1 MRQSPDGGAEVEIA
15 DTGCG
20 MAPEVLSH
28 ATEPFFTA
36 RADGSGTGLGLSMV
50 DGFVHQ
56 SGGEMALASSPG
68 AGTRVTLRFPPLPVE
83 PQYAA
88 LHGHA
93 LVVDDDATYLEA
105 AAAALESFG
114 LSVTLAASFEEAAK
128 RIRELADLDLLL
140 SDLNLDRGTSGW
152 DLAALTQ
159 TTHPKARL
167 LVMSTRRLESP
178 PPGLRA
184 HTLSKPLSEPDL
196 RRLLAPDEDSPRH

>member
-20 MAPEVLSH
+20 MEPEVLSH

-56 SGGEMALASSPG
+56 SGGEMALASIPG
-68 AGTRVTLRFPPLPVE
+68 AGTTVTLRFPPLPVE
-83 PQYAA
+83 PEYAA

-105 AAAALESFG
+105 AATALEGFG
-114 LSVTLAASFEEAAK
+114 LSVTRAASYDAGLAA
-128 RIRELADLDLLL
+128 IRTLPQLDLLL
-140 SDLNLDRGTSGW
+140 TDLNLDRGTSGW
-152 DLAALTQ
+152 ELAQAVEAARPEALI
-159 TTHPKARL
+159 
-167 LVMSTRRLESP
+167 LVMSTRRLDSP
-178 PPGLRA
+178 PPGLHA
-184 HTLSKPLSEPDL
+184 ATLAKPLNGPEL
-196 RRLLAPDEDSPRH
+196 RRLLAPLSAPHPL